1 MKQYVQ
7 ARAPI
12 NIALIK
18 YWGKKDIEEV
28 LPFND
33 SVSLSL
39 SIYETV
45 TTIAARNDDL
55 VTFTLNGQEN
65 ELFKERVIKFLMHFT
80 KNVKGIDIISHNTG
94 PTKAGL
100 ASSAS
105 AFAALGVAANAFYET
120 QYDLKQL
127 ASIVRKGSG
136 SAVRSLL
143 GNAVRWHEDGSI
155 SEVKFPFHD
164 VKMGFFIIS
173 NQEKKIGSTE
183 AMKHSV
189 LTSSL
194 YESWIQSSS
203 VDLNAFLN
211 ALEDH
216 QFKKMGEVIERNA
229 RLMHEVCET
238 SNPPID
244 YLNDTSR
251 KYIKAIKEARE
262 KGLFLAYVTM
272 DAGPNVK
279 VILRKRDEA
288 CFTKWALSKGL
299 SEPFFSDIDERGAYV
314 IQSR

>member
-1 MKQYVQ
+1 MKHFVQ

-18 YWGKKDIEEV
+18 YWGKKNIEEV
-28 LPFND
+28 LPYND
-33 SVSLSL
+33 SISLSL

-45 TTIAARNDDL
+45 TTIEKRTDDL
-55 VTFTLNGQEN
+55 VTFSLNGATN
-65 ELFKERVIKFLMHFT
+65 EAFKTRVIKFLSHFT
-80 KNVKGIDIISHNTG
+80 SDVKGIDIQSFNTG

-105 AFAALGVAANAFYET
+105 AFAALGVAANVFYET
-120 QYDLKQL
+120 NYDLNTL

-136 SAVRSLL
+136 SAIRSLL

-155 SEVKFPFHD
+155 SPVKFPFND

-173 NQEKKIGSTE
+173 DQEKKMGSTE

-189 LTSSL
+189 ETSPL
-194 YESWIQSSS
+194 YEKWIQSSR
-203 VDLNAFLN
+203 VDLQAFLN

-216 QFKKMGEVIERNA
+216 QFKKMGEIIERNA
-229 RLMHEVCET
+229 LLMHEVCET
-238 SNPPID
+238 SNPPIK
-244 YLNDTSR
+244 YLNETSK

-299 SEPFFSDIDERGAYV
+299 SEPFFSEIDERGAYV
-314 IQSR
+314 ISSR